1 MATTTKNQKK
11 GNGLLLFAVVSAL
24 VFGGIFVGAKLYS
37 QQAQVA
43 AAPSPAP
50 QTAER
55 KVGVMLVSHGS
66 HSQRWRDMLFAV
78 EESVRDEVLA
88 AGDIHA
94 VQTAFMEYT
103 EPSIAT
109 RLEEFDQQGCTDVIV
124 VPLLLTVSSHS
135 FDDIPTLCGLKE
147 DAASLAALKAEGARI
162 YKPAARVHMTP
173 LLDFPALLE
182 ANVVRRARAL
192 STQPGQE
199 GAVLVAYGDAEY
211 NTEWE
216 ALMGRLQ
223 QALARELKVSR
234 SEFAWCGHI
243 AHYKKEPTIEAIR
256 TVLADKQRALVV
268 PILVSVDEAFQYRI
282 IGGAVQ
288 DVNAGERVAYIP
300 DAILPE
306 PELDQWI
313 IEIVRSTRV
322 QLQSEGQ
329 GHER

>member
-1 MATTTKNQKK
+1 MNTNTSRKKK
-11 GNGLLLFAVVSAL
+11 GHGLVVFAAVTAL
-24 VFGGIFVGAKLYS
+24 VFVGIFVGARIFS
-37 QQAQVA
+37 AQAEAVA
-43 AAPSPAP
+43 APPPAH
-50 QTAER
+50 QSAAR

-66 HSQRWRDMLFAV
+66 HSQRWRDMLVAV
-78 EESVRDEVLA
+78 EESVRRDVMQP
-88 AGDIHA
+88 GNIHA

-135 FDDIPTLCGLKE
+135 FDDIPTLCGIKE
-147 DAASLAALKAEGARI
+147 DAASLAVLKAEGARI

-173 LLDFPALLE
+173 LLDFPTLLE

-192 STQPGQE
+192 STTPGRE
-199 GAVLVAYGDAEY
+199 GAVLVAYGDQEY
-211 NTEWE
+211 NAEWE

-223 QALARELKVSR
+223 QALNRELKISR
-234 SEFAWCGHI
+234 SEYAWCGHI
-243 AHYKKEPTIEAIR
+243 AHYKKEPTMEAIR
-256 TVLADKQRALVV
+256 KVLADKQRALVV

-306 PELDQWI
+306 PELNRWI
-313 IEIVRSTRV
+313 IEVVGTTRARI
-322 QLQSEGQ
+322 
-329 GHER
+329 EREETGNER